1 MRCLYDILIT
11 GARNSDESVRSREA
25 GWNAMQSCERCKIAP
40 QYTKEGVCLRCRR
53 DDVRENEYDTAW
65 MTDEALS
72 R

>member
-1 MRCLYDILIT
+1 MLVRHPHHGRAQQRRERQESGGWLERYAILRAVQDRAAVHE
-11 GARNSDESVRSREA
+11 G
-25 GWNAMQSCERCKIAP
+25 
-40 QYTKEGVCLRCRR
+40 GVCLRCRR